1 MSLST
6 EDPHLDGD
14 CSVGAVQPP
23 LPAQGRADVTHGL
36 KSMKVLRINEFKESV

>member
-1 MSLST
+1 MNLST

-14 CSVGAVQPP
+14 CSVGAVQSP

-36 KSMKVLRINEFKESV
+36 KSIEL